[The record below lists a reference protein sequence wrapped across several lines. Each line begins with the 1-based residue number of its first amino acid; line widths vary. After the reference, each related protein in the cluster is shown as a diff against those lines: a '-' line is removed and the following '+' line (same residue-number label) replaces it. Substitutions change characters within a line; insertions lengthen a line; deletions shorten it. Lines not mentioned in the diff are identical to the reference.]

1 MRLRALAVILCMVAI
16 ALPIYSPST
25 TSNAAPAVHPNIIFI
40 LADDLDAKSIA
51 VMPRLKSLMI
61 DRGVSFANY
70 FVTYPLCCP
79 SRASILRGQYPHNTQ
94 ILGNRPPLGG
104 FQKFVETGAE
114 RSTVATW
121 LHAAGYRTGYF
132 GKYLNGYPGGNDQIH
147 VPPGWDTW
155 NSPVGGRPYSNFD
168 YRMNENGR
176 LVNYGHRPEDYMTD
190 VLARKA
196 VAFIRQSAQ
205 MNRSFFIHLSTFT
218 PHAPATP
225 APRHANAFAGVT
237 VPRPPSFN
245 EADLS
250 DKPSWLRSRNLL
262 TDRQISRINDLHRK
276 RLQTLLSVDDLIGTL
291 VDALGAAGQL
301 QGTYIFFSSDNGFHL
316 GEHRLPQGKNT
327 AFEEDIRVPLI
338 VFGPGVPAGR
348 TVELLAMNID
358 LAPTWVAI
366 AGVSPPSFVDGRS
379 LLPVLSAAPPRQDRW
394 RQMVLIEHYTPA
406 RAGRTT
412 RAAAIPEYHALRVKD
427 FSYVEYATGE
437 RELYDLR
444 RDPYQL
450 QNIHQNT
457 DQRLVS
463 KLSARLAAI
472 KRCAGAT
479 CRNVEDSV
487 VSSRE

>member
-1 MRLRALAVILCMVAI
+1 MTSLKTSLLVSVIL
-16 ALPIYSPST
+16 ALIGSSGLPGIV
-25 TSNAAPAVHPNIIFI
+25 AAPAARPNIIFI
-40 LADDLDAKSIA
+40 LADDLDAKSIS
-51 VMPRLKSLMI
+51 VMPKLKALMI
-61 DRGVSFANY
+61 DRGVSFANF

-104 FQKFVETGAE
+104 FEKFVQTGAE
-114 RSTVATW
+114 RSTIATW

-132 GKYLNGYPGGNDQIH
+132 GKYLNGYPEGNDQTH
-147 VPPGWDTW
+147 VPPGWDIW
-155 NSPVGGRPYSNFD
+155 NSPAGGRPYANFN

-176 LVNYGHRPEDYMTD
+176 LVSYGNRPEDYMTD

-196 VAFIRQSAQ
+196 VEFIRQSAQ
-205 MNRSFFIHLSTFT
+205 INRPFFIHLSTFT

-225 APRHANAFAGVT
+225 APRHANALAGVT
-237 VPRPPSFN
+237 APRPPSFN

-262 TDRQISRINDLHRK
+262 TDRQISRIDDLHRK

-291 VDALGAAGQL
+291 VDALGATGR
-301 QGTYIFFSSDNGFHL
+301 GTYIFFSSDNGFHL

-338 VFGPGVPAGR
+338 VKGPGVPEGR
-348 TVELLAMNID
+348 TLEHFAMNID
-358 LAPTWVAI
+358 LASTWAEIARAPT
-366 AGVSPPSFVDGRS
+366 PSFVDGRS
-379 LLPVLSAAPPRQDRW
+379 LLPLLSSAPPTVDRW
-394 RQMVLIEHYTPA
+394 RHMVLIEHYTQVRSGR
-406 RAGRTT
+406 RAQSE
-412 RAAAIPEYHALRVKD
+412 AIPEYHALRIKD

-444 RDPYQL
+444 RDPFQL
-450 QNIHQNT
+450 QNIYQSA

-463 KLSARLAAI
+463 ELSARLAAI
-472 KRCAGAT
+472 KRCAEAT
-479 CRNVEDSV
+479 CRNVEDSAVSV
-487 VSSRE
+487 VR

>member
-1 MRLRALAVILCMVAI
+1 
-16 ALPIYSPST
+16 
-25 TSNAAPAVHPNIIFI
+25 
-40 LADDLDAKSIA
+40 
-51 VMPRLKSLMI
+51 
-61 DRGVSFANY
+61 
-70 FVTYPLCCP
+70 
-79 SRASILRGQYPHNTQ
+79 
-94 ILGNRPPLGG
+94 
-104 FQKFVETGAE
+104 
-114 RSTVATW
+114 
-121 LHAAGYRTGYF
+121 
-132 GKYLNGYPGGNDQIH
+132 
-147 VPPGWDTW
+147 
-155 NSPVGGRPYSNFD
+155 
-168 YRMNENGR
+168 
-176 LVNYGHRPEDYMTD
+176 
-190 VLARKA
+190 
-196 VAFIRQSAQ
+196 
-205 MNRSFFIHLSTFT
+205 
-218 PHAPATP
+218 
-225 APRHANAFAGVT
+225 
-237 VPRPPSFN
+237 
-245 EADLS
+245 
-250 DKPSWLRSRNLL
+250 
-262 TDRQISRINDLHRK
+262 DLHRK

-450 QNIHQNT
+450 QNIYQSADQNF
-457 DQRLVS
+457 VS
-463 KLSARLAAI
+463 ALSARLAAL
-472 KRCAGAT
+472 KQCVGAT
-479 CRNVEDSV
+479 CRAAEDSTFPTA
-487 VSSRE
+487 R